1 MFLKVLFLG
10 VWATMGVKGGF
21 PVAWKG
27 WEDGATVLPVLKKRR
42 KRSVGAVMA
51 PVCFAGL

>member
-27 WEDGATVLPVLKKRR
+27 WEDGATALPVLKKRR